1 MSDIDPLTGQINELQ
16 ASLQSARH
24 RPESQ
29 VARIEVGED
38 GGLQAIHLTDMG
50 RRLDPDTLCA
60 EIVRLHAEAL
70 IESRKAISAA
80 ITEIENDPRL
90 QALIERST
98 DALNQRL
105 PAPETPPA
113 PSPIP
118 VSQPRLLNSAT
129 QQSAPVVPP
138 SSTPRIFSQVSLGP
152 EKPVTRVAPP
162 PPSDFPPPP
171 PPSSRSAGH
180 PNLPLK
186 SREPTQEEEE
196 EMDRYY
202 QRKSWLEY

>member
-24 RPESQ
+24 RPENQ

-38 GGLQAIHLTDMG
+38 GALRAIHLTDMG

-60 EIVRLHAEAL
+60 EIVRLHTEAL
-70 IESRKAISAA
+70 AESRKAISAA
-80 ITEIENDPRL
+80 IAQIENDPRL

-105 PAPETPPA
+105 PDPA
-113 PSPIP
+113 PPSASSPIS
-118 VSQPRLLNSAT
+118 VTQPLLPDSAT
-129 QQSAPVVPP
+129 RQSVPATPASSAPRPPSHVPP
-138 SSTPRIFSQVSLGP
+138 GP
-152 EKPVTRVAPP
+152 GKPAPQVAPA
-162 PPSDFPPPP
+162 PPSNLPPL
-171 PPSSRSAGH
+171 PPSTRGAVQPS
-180 PNLPLK
+180 LPSK

>member
-16 ASLQSARH
+16 ASLQAAPH
-24 RPESQ
+24 RPENQ
-29 VARIEVGED
+29 LARIEVGED
-38 GGLQAIHLTDMG
+38 GALQAIHLTDLG
-50 RRLDPDTLCA
+50 RQLDPDTLCA

-70 IESRKAISAA
+70 AESRKAISAA
-80 ITEIENDPRL
+80 IAEIENDPRL

-105 PAPETPPA
+105 PEPA
-113 PSPIP
+113 PPPIP
-118 VSQPRLLNSAT
+118 ATQPRLMNSAT
-129 QQSAPVVPP
+129 QQSAPAMPRSSTLPLPTHVPP
-138 SSTPRIFSQVSLGP
+138 GS
-152 EKPVTRVAPP
+152 EKPVTRVAPAP
-162 PPSDFPPPP
+162 QPTFPPLPP
-171 PPSSRSAGH
+171 VPCSAVQSSS
-180 PNLPLK
+180 PLK